1 MKKSKT
7 IIALSLAF
15 VLSATL
21 VSCKTDTKPNDSKV
35 SSNKETSMA
44 SDETNDNQN
53 TDEATGKS
61 SQTSDSSKD
70 DSNSKTT
77 PSESTT
83 ETAEAK
89 TLEEEIFQAGLAEVE
104 KENFEYK
111 FYVILEKADKW
122 LINYVSKDGKS
133 SLSEEM
139 TKSDYKILN
148 SSIKN
153 WEDQDIPNSTDDY
166 NKISDSLF
174 AEIEN
179 LEHGTAGSSLK
190 QVSVAADY
198 LNIIAEGE
206 YSTYEFYIF
215 LNDYR
220 TLVAEKSAEA
230 IDQFDTNIREL
241 QDTVDMLVKKDE
253 NTVRL
258 LQDAGKSLSEATMA
272 LTEAD
277 ASPYLWFPF
286 NPDFN

>member
-21 VSCKTDTKPNDSKV
+21 VSCKTDTKPNDGKA
-35 SSNKETSMA
+35 SSNNETSMA
-44 SDETNDNQN
+44 SAETSNNQN
-53 TDEATGKS
+53 TDETTDKS
-61 SQTSDSSKD
+61 SQSSDSDKD
-70 DSNSKTT
+70 DSSSKTT
-77 PSESTT
+77 ASESVT

-89 TLEEEIFQAGLAEVE
+89 TLEEKIFQAGLTEVE

-122 LINYVSKDGKS
+122 LINYVNKDGKS

-153 WEDQDIPNSTDDY
+153 WEDQDIPSSKDDY
-166 NKISDSLF
+166 NKISDRLF

-198 LNIIAEGE
+198 LNLIAEGE
-206 YSTYEFYIF
+206 YSSYEFYIF

-230 IDQFDTNIREL
+230 IEMFDTNIRAL
-241 QDTVDMLVKKDE
+241 QETVDLLVKKDE
-253 NTVRL
+253 TTVRV
-258 LQDAGKSLSEATMA
+258 LQDAGKSLSEAAMA

-277 ASPYLWFPF
+277 VAPYLWAPF
-286 NPDFN
+286 D